1 LVEVQEEERR
11 HLARELHDEIGQM
24 LMGLG
29 LLLASNGDLPA
40 DVIRVRCGQARE
52 IVGDLVERIRDL
64 SFDLR
69 PATLDHLGLAAA
81 LLTLFERYTKQTKVV
96 VDFRHRL
103 SDERL
108 APEVETT
115 AYRIVQEALTNVA
128 RHAGV
133 KDVTVRAWTTADV
146 LSVQIE
152 DRGRGFEPEVA
163 LATLGSSGLVGMADR
178 VKLLNGHLTVEATP
192 TLGAQITAELPLH
205 RPAQTEDRYDF
216 DYPGRRP
223 SCRASWDEDGS
234 GI

>member
-24 LMGLG
+24 LTGLG
-29 LLLASNGDLPA
+29 FLLAPNRDLPPDA
-40 DVIRVRCGQARE
+40 IHMRCVQARE
-52 IVGDLVERIRDL
+52 IVDEVLKRIREL
-64 SFDLR
+64 SSDLR
-69 PATLDHLGLAAA
+69 PAALDHLGLVAA
-81 LLTLFERYTKQTKVV
+81 LLTLFERYTDQTKVAV
-96 VDFRHRL
+96 GFKHRL
-103 SDERL
+103 PDERL

-128 RHAGV
+128 RHTGV

-152 DRGRGFEPEVA
+152 DRGRGFDPAVA
-163 LATLGSSGLVGMADR
+163 VATVGSSGLVGMAER
-178 VKLLNGHLTVEATP
+178 VKLLNGHLTVESSPRFGT
-192 TLGAQITAELPLH
+192 QITAELPLH
-205 RPAQTEDRYDF
+205 RPTRTEDSDDF

-223 SCRASWDEDGS
+223 SCRASLDEDGS